1 MIQQRNQRMRQ
12 QEKIQRRKLFKKIFT
27 NINVGAMLLSTS
39 VLTQVQSENAIVHA
53 QKSQKKFSPQEFI
66 NSIGQ
71 SAKEIAAKND
81 LYASVMIAQAALE
94 SGWGSSTLS
103 QAPNYNLFGV
113 KAGKNDKK
121 VEMDTLEDDGTGSYY
136 QIKDHFR
143 KYDSYADSLMDYAR
157 VLTGEGSA
165 WRKSYYQGALKSNT
179 TSYQDAT
186 KHLTGRYAT
195 DTRYGGKLNQ
205 IISQYQLDQF
215 DGSSHSN
222 QSSTVKPSAPLEIE
236 EPTIPSGIVSTESST
251 RGNYKVQAGDG
262 FYRIAK
268 KLGVKVDDL
277 LKANGMTIQSVIHPN
292 QVLRVPGQT
301 QSNSQVNKPSISK
314 PFENASNPVK
324 KDTVSSTTKGLYT
337 IKAGDSLYVIA
348 KKHGVR
354 INDLLV
360 ANGIRLTT
368 VIHPNQQLKIPGGH
382 KVDTP
387 SLPVNKKPVSTP
399 KENPVVTEKPQ
410 ETAQKTSGNYTVKA
424 GDSLWAIANRHGMTL
439 ASLLKANNLQVNSL
453 IIPGQKLNVSTN
465 PSSSQVVVRQ
475 ATKLETKVEV
485 VKQEEVST
493 ESSATL
499 STSVESET
507 FNTSQTTNEEQSN
520 QSANEVV
527 VSTGS
532 YVVKA
537 NDTLYAIA
545 RRNGLNLN
553 DLIEKNGGTTI
564 YIGQVIN
571 F

>member
-1 MIQQRNQRMRQ
+1 MIQQRNRRMRQ

-27 NINVGAMLLSTS
+27 NINVGVMLLSTS

-94 SGWGSSTLS
+94 SGWGSSTLA

-113 KAGKNDKK
+113 KAGKKDKK

-136 QIKDHFR
+136 QIKDNFR
-143 KYDSYADSLMDYAR
+143 KYDSYADSLLDYAR

-179 TSYQDAT
+179 TSYQEAT
-186 KHLTGRYAT
+186 EHLTGRYAT

-215 DGSSHSN
+215 DGPN
-222 QSSTVKPSAPLEIE
+222 QSTTIKPTTSPETSIVDETVSSE
-236 EPTIPSGIVSTESST
+236 IVSTNGS
-251 RGNYKVQAGDG
+251 YKVQPGDG
-262 FYRIAK
+262 FYKIAK
-268 KLGVKVDDL
+268 KLGVNVDDL
-277 LKANGMTIQSVIHPN
+277 IKVNGMTIQSVIHPN
-292 QVLRVPGQT
+292 QVLRIPGQT
-301 QSNSQVNKPSISK
+301 QVTSQVNKLSISK
-314 PFENASNPVK
+314 PSASKPVENTNEPVDK
-324 KDTVSSTTKGLYT
+324 NTVSSTTKGLYT
-337 IKAGDSLYVIA
+337 IKAGDSLYAIA
-348 KKHGVR
+348 KKYGVR
-354 INDLLV
+354 INDLLL
-360 ANGIRLTT
+360 ANGIHLNT
-368 VIHPNQQLKIPGGH
+368 VIHPNQKLIIPGSNMGEASSH
-382 KVDTP
+382 
-387 SLPVNKKPVSTP
+387 LVNKKPVSTP
-399 KENPVVTEKPQ
+399 KENLVVTDKTQ
-410 ETAQKTSGNYTVKA
+410 EIKQNTSGDYIVKA
-424 GDSLWAIANRHGMTL
+424 GDSLWAIANRHGITL
-439 ASLLKANNLQVNSL
+439 ASLLEANNLQVNSL
-453 IIPGQKLNVSTN
+453 IIPGQKLNISTKT
-465 PSSSQVVVRQ
+465 SSSQALARQ

-485 VKQEEVST
+485 IKQDDVSIESSVTVST
-493 ESSATL
+493 PL
-499 STSVESET
+499 KSET
-507 FNTSQTTNEEQSN
+507 VNLSQTINEESNESTNE
-520 QSANEVV
+520 V

-545 RRNGLNLN
+545 RRNGLDVN

-564 YIGQVIN
+564 YIGQIIN